1 MKKILLN
8 ESERKA
14 VILDREKAIVEN
26 FAKTFNKIKRIDE
39 NEVGG
44 VETKELEK
52 KAFDF
57 ANSPEMGQLVDKILD
72 KSKPEDLQKIK
83 TAVSS
88 VSESMMYESDFSSFL
103 NIAHKAQSTLS
114 EDNSVGDLQNS
125 VGKALQN
132 FGVANIM
139 SMGML
144 PAVVSIA
151 VDYLGGP
158 NLLQAVGDAVGT
170 GGGGTA
176 ALSVVASLI
185 GGALLWR
192 LGKSVSGE
200 KVTGDTPLFEM
211 DGDGEDYEAASRG
224 VEYGINLYE
233 ELSSEEQEI
242 LDDILNGTI
251 NEGLGS
257 MLQKIKQYA
266 SKGILT
272 AAIMAALLATP
283 NITSAQ
289 QSQIKQAASIE
300 NTQGMDT
307 GISKMDNMA
316 LFNKVVNLI
325 KQSPEK
331 AAEWV
336 KKGDNGNSMI
346 GTIIKIQ
353 NMQQQNHKDGKTF
366 GGYLKNDK
374 NSAATEGF
382 LSFMTTQTG
391 NAQIGGMNFR

>member
-14 VILDREKAIVEN
+14 AILDREKAIVEN
-26 FAKTFNKIKRIDE
+26 FAKTFNKIKRLDE
-39 NEVGG
+39 NEVAGM
-44 VETKELEK
+44 ETKELEK

-57 ANSPEMGQLVDKILD
+57 ANSPEMGQLVDKILA

-83 TAVSS
+83 TALGS

-114 EDNSVGDLQNS
+114 EDNSAGNLQNS

-158 NLLQAVGDAVGT
+158 NLLQAVGNAVGT

-192 LGKSVSGE
+192 LGKAVSGE
-200 KVTGDTPLFEM
+200 KVTGDTPLFEI
-211 DGDGEDYEAASRG
+211 DENEVNSNNASPEALVDKAVDKMEHDSSIPK
-224 VEYGINLYE
+224 VAQQIANDPKAMAELQKVLSNLGINVNE
-233 ELSSEEQEI
+233 GVGINPEQI
-242 LDDILNGTI
+242 ALAFVKKSGI
-251 NEGLGS
+251 NEDAGAGFWAGLLGGGALAHYIYSVPAVGS
-257 MLQKIKQYA
+257 VIAGA
-266 SKGILT
+266 S
-272 AAIMAALLATP
+272 
-283 NITSAQ
+283 TSPMT
-289 QSQIKQAASIE
+289 E
-300 NTQGMDT
+300 T
-307 GISKMDNMA
+307 
-316 LFNKVVNLI
+316 
-325 KQSPEK
+325 
-331 AAEWV
+331 
-336 KKGDNGNSMI
+336 MI
-346 GTIIKIQ
+346 GSIIGATLGVLAAYIYQKRKA
-353 NMQQQNHKDGKTF
+353 N
-366 GGYLKNDK
+366 
-374 NSAATEGF
+374 NSNQA
-382 LSFMTTQTG
+382 
-391 NAQIGGMNFR
+391 

>member
-8 ESERKA
+8 ESEKKA

-57 ANSPEMGQLVDKILD
+57 ANSPEMGQLVDKILA

-158 NLLQAVGDAVGT
+158 NLLQAVGNAVGT
-170 GGGGTA
+170 GGAGTA

-346 GTIIKIQ
+346 GSIIKIQ

-374 NSAATEGF
+374 NSAATEWF

>member
-14 VILDREKAIVEN
+14 AILDREKAIVEN

-39 NEVGG
+39 NEVKPISESLLAIGG
-44 VETKELEK
+44 AVVLAGIVAKAVGTIKNNMLAKRFEKTGEKEEVKGPKGGNLIMYGYKDKKDGKHYWGFDFQETRGDAGHNEINTMLFNDDTAASVKNYIVKDGSGQRPTGEEGAEGHYDDYFGPHKSDVRIYRGTNENEVAGMETKELEK

-57 ANSPEMGQLVDKILD
+57 ANSPEMGQLVDKILA

-83 TAVSS
+83 TALGS

-114 EDNSVGDLQNS
+114 EDNSAGNLQNS
-125 VGKALQN
+125 VGKALQK

-158 NLLQAVGDAVGT
+158 NLLQAVGNALGT

-192 LGKSVSGE
+192 LGKAVSGE
-200 KVTGDTPLFEM
+200 KVTGDTPLF
-211 DGDGEDYEAASRG
+211 
-224 VEYGINLYE
+224 
-233 ELSSEEQEI
+233 Q
-242 LDDILNGTI
+242 
-251 NEGLGS
+251 
-257 MLQKIKQYA
+257 
-266 SKGILT
+266 
-272 AAIMAALLATP
+272 
-283 NITSAQ
+283 
-289 QSQIKQAASIE
+289 
-300 NTQGMDT
+300 
-307 GISKMDNMA
+307 
-316 LFNKVVNLI
+316 
-325 KQSPEK
+325 
-331 AAEWV
+331 
-336 KKGDNGNSMI
+336 
-346 GTIIKIQ
+346 
-353 NMQQQNHKDGKTF
+353 
-366 GGYLKNDK
+366 
-374 NSAATEGF
+374 
-382 LSFMTTQTG
+382 
-391 NAQIGGMNFR
+391 